1 MQAGARGQA
10 SSRMSHR
17 LIRQKKKRIV
27 QMRSYL
33 SLVIAVFLMTGC
45 QQTPQAPVEA
55 EPRPIAEAA
64 RPAKRASPGYADAPV
79 SEANWQQESAW
90 VDDSA
95 KIDGRTSISTARSLE
110 EAKWLQRHGFLT
122 RSKIEYLRGL
132 GFTEVERLAR
142 AGNRDAVLF
151 LGEQFI
157 KDGRGDLIVG
167 ALNKLI
173 EQEASI
179 PALHLRARY
188 KTARV
193 TEVPGDLP
201 TDSWQWRDAAFKSL
215 DSKVDVASDYFA
227 AYLLG
232 DYRGSQIATK
242 MFAHDESGFPPVV
255 YTNAARMV
263 AEMAKSGRPI
273 TLDPRPVPDEARG
286 ANDF

>member
-1 MQAGARGQA
+1 
-10 SSRMSHR
+10 
-17 LIRQKKKRIV
+17 
-27 QMRSYL
+27 MRKYL
-33 SLVIAVFLMTGC
+33 SIAMAACVMAGC
-45 QQTPQAPVEA
+45 QQESKLPVVADPQPRA
-55 EPRPIAEAA
+55 ESPRPAT
-64 RPAKRASPGYADAPV
+64 RVSPSYVETPI

-90 VDDSA
+90 VDESA
-95 KIDGRTSISTARSLE
+95 MIDGRTSISTARSLE

-122 RSKIEYLRGL
+122 RSKIERLQRL

-157 KDGRGDLIVG
+157 KDGRGDLIVR
-167 ALNKLI
+167 ALDKLI
-173 EQEASI
+173 DQEASI

-188 KTARV
+188 KTTRV
-193 TEVPGDLP
+193 KEMPRNLP
-201 TDSWQWRDAAFKSL
+201 TDSWEWRDAAFASSH
-215 DSKVDVASDYFA
+215 SKIDVASDYFA

-232 DYRGSQIATK
+232 DYRGSQMATK
-242 MFAHDESGFPPVV
+242 MFAASEYGFPPVV

>member
-1 MQAGARGQA
+1 
-10 SSRMSHR
+10 
-17 LIRQKKKRIV
+17 
-27 QMRSYL
+27 MRKYL
-33 SLVIAVFLMTGC
+33 SLAIAAFVATGC
-45 QQTPQAPVEA
+45 QPESRAPVADPQPRA
-55 EPRPIAEAA
+55 EST
-64 RPAKRASPGYADAPV
+64 RPAKKVSSDHADTPV

-142 AGNRDAVLF
+142 AGNRDAILF

-157 KDGRGDLIVG
+157 KDGRGDLAVG

-173 EQEASI
+173 DREASI

-193 TEVPGDLP
+193 TEMPSELP
-201 TDSWQWRDAAFKSL
+201 TDSWQWRDAAFASSA
-215 DSKVDVASDYFA
+215 SKIDVASDYFA

-242 MFAHDESGFPPVV
+242 MFAYDEGGIPPMV

-263 AEMAKSGRPI
+263 AGMARSGRPL
-273 TLDPRPVPDEARG
+273 TLDPRPIPDEARG

>member
-1 MQAGARGQA
+1 MRKIIILAIAASLTAGCRPE
-10 SSRMSHR
+10 S
-17 LIRQKKKRIV
+17 
-27 QMRSYL
+27 
-33 SLVIAVFLMTGC
+33 
-45 QQTPQAPVEA
+45 QAPAESQSQEA
-55 EPRPIAEAA
+55 E
-64 RPAKRASPGYADAPV
+64 ASKQTGKPTPLGYAEAPV
-79 SEANWQQESAW
+79 SDANWQEESAW

-122 RSKIEYLRGL
+122 RSKIDYLQGL
-132 GFTEVERLAR
+132 GFAEVDRLAR
-142 AGNRDAVLF
+142 AGNRDAILF

-167 ALNKLI
+167 ALDNLI
-173 EQEASI
+173 EKEASI

-188 KTARV
+188 KTSRV
-193 TEVPGDLP
+193 TEVPDDLP
-201 TDSWQWRDAAFKSL
+201 THSWQWRDAAFASSDAKI
-215 DSKVDVASDYFA
+215 DVASDYFA

-242 MFAHDESGFPPVV
+242 MFAYDKNGLPPVV

-263 AEMAKSGRPI
+263 AGMANSGHPI
-273 TLDPRPVPDEARG
+273 KLDPRPMPEDARG

>member
-1 MQAGARGQA
+1 MEVDSQQERE
-10 SSRMSHR
+10 SS
-17 LIRQKKKRIV
+17 K
-27 QMRSYL
+27 
-33 SLVIAVFLMTGC
+33 
-45 QQTPQAPVEA
+45 QTSKP
-55 EPRPIAEAA
+55 
-64 RPAKRASPGYADAPV
+64 ASPAYADTPV
-79 SEANWQQESAW
+79 SEVNWQEESAW

-122 RSKIEYLRGL
+122 RSKIDYLRGL

-142 AGNRDAVLF
+142 AGNRDAILF

-167 ALNKLI
+167 ALDKLI
-173 EQEASI
+173 DREASI

-188 KTARV
+188 KTSRV

-201 TDSWQWRDAAFKSL
+201 TDSWQWRDAAFASSDAKI
-215 DSKVDVASDYFA
+215 DVASDYFA

-242 MFAHDESGFPPVV
+242 MFAYEKNGLPPVV
-255 YTNAARMV
+255 YTNAARLV
-263 AEMAKSGRPI
+263 AGMSQSGRPI
-273 TLDPRPVPDEARG
+273 TLDPRPMPDEARG